1 MGIVGKT
8 GEGEWRGNV
17 SRHHAVEPV
26 DVLSPILGA
35 PVYADDLLYGMVQRS
50 FQLSVFSAS
59 ALQPN
64 LPA

>member
-8 GEGEWRGNV
+8 VGGEGRGDV

-26 DVLSPILGA
+26 DVLSPVLGA
-35 PVYADDLLYGMVQRS
+35 PVYADHLLYGLVQRS

-59 ALQPN
+59 ALQPR